1 MRTTEDGTTTA
12 AALLLLHARINRI
25 TTSSRPRASPRRIT
39 AKVPLL
45 TARLVRCRGG
55 RERSG
60 QGRVLET
67 ADSETVVAE
76 LALRGGS
83 LGSSCFFLDGFEF
96 VQEVYPADGVLIA
109 GFQPGA
115 CWALEAGC

>member
-1 MRTTEDGTTTA
+1 MPMCTTENRTTT

-25 TTSSRPRASPRRIT
+25 TPSSRPRASPRRIT
-39 AKVPLL
+39 TEVPLL
-45 TARLVRCRGG
+45 AARLVRCRGG
-55 RERSG
+55 GERSR

-67 ADSETVVAE
+67 ADSETVLAE

-96 VQEVYPADGVLIA
+96 FQEVYPAD
-109 GFQPGA
+109 
-115 CWALEAGC
+115 